1 MVAYLVN
8 QIILGKLTYL
18 QVITSKPELKEGID
32 KYITD
37 NELTIDKTK

>member
-18 QVITSKPELKEGID
+18 EVTTARSDLRDKID
-32 KYITD
+32 TYIED
-37 NELTIDKTK
+37 KSLIINEIV